1 MCEHYIPAINNYLTI
16 PASTLRKAGGRR
28 TRGVC
33 PRVSTTGRPLVSV
46 ITIVRNNKDTI
57 LQAIRSVLDQTY
69 PFVEYLIVDGVST
82 DGTLDIIKQ
91 HEDRID
97 YWLSEPDLGTSD
109 AMNKGISYAHGELSF
124 WLASDDWLDPEY
136 IETAVDALTKSG
148 ADFVYGD
155 LTYYTSNIPQ
165 FTQVG
170 DPNYGRSITYMMPRL
185 NTPSWVIKTKCFREV
200 GLLDF
205 YYELASDYELAL
217 RLYVHGAKGTYDS
230 RLCVH
235 HRLGGVSTI
244 NHLGGLLEVREA
256 AVYHGFSKAKATYG
270 LVYCLARRVIRNVAS
285 ACLPASIYKK
295 LLSYV
300 RRDYQRN
307 SRAGRAAQSSI

>member
-1 MCEHYIPAINNYLTI
+1 MREHCVPVMDTYLAT
-16 PASTLRKAGGRR
+16 PASTLRKVGGRR
-28 TRGVC
+28 TRGLR
-33 PRVSTTGRPLVSV
+33 PPVSGTGLPLVSV

-57 LQAIRSVLDQTY
+57 LQTIHSVLDQTY

-97 YWLSEPDLGTSD
+97 YWLSERDLGTSD
-109 AMNKGISYAHGELSF
+109 AMNKGISHAQGHLIS
-124 WLASDDWLDPEY
+124 WLASDDWIDPDY

-155 LTYYTSNIPQ
+155 LTYYASNVPK

-170 DPNYGRSITYMMPRL
+170 DSNYSRSITYMMPRL
-185 NTPSWVIKTKCFREV
+185 NTPTWVTKTKCFREV

-205 YYELASDYELAL
+205 YYVLASDYEFAL
-217 RLYVHGAKGTYDS
+217 RLYVYGAKGIYDN

-235 HRLGGVSTI
+235 HRLGGVSTR

-270 LVYCLARRVIRNVAS
+270 LAYCLVRRVVRNLAF
-285 ACLPASIYKK
+285 ACLPASMYEQ

-300 RRDYQRN
+300 RRDYKRTSGAN
-307 SRAGRAAQSSI
+307 